1 MNEVTR
7 YRVIGSVFL
16 VAMAAIFL
24 PMVFDSPAP
33 PFKPVAAV
41 QEIAADTTLRDPVTG
56 AGQTASPDAADPRDD
71 VDEMIAEMRQ
81 EQTALNQAF
90 DDSNMQDQIQ
100 QMRDQVDADGYWI
113 DNGTRFGEPILTPI
127 RADTATFAVQLATFD
142 EQSNARKLR
151 EQVRSDGDEAFMSQY
166 KHRSLGSE
174 KVRYRVAVGPMLS
187 HTLAKDKRASYSEKY
202 GVEAIV
208 VAMSQ

>member
-7 YRVIGSVFL
+7 YRLIGGVFL
-16 VAMAAIFL
+16 LALAAIFL
-24 PMVFDSPAP
+24 PMIFDAP
-33 PFKPVAAV
+33 GPSL
-41 QEIAADTTLRDPVTG
+41 QEIAADTTSLDTL
-56 AGQTASPDAADPRDD
+56 PDADQDMSLDAVAPRSD
-71 VDEMIAEMRQ
+71 VDAMIAELQQ
-81 EQTALNQAF
+81 EQATLNQAF
-90 DDSNMQDQIQ
+90 DDSDMQAQIQ
-100 QMRDQVDADGYWI
+100 DMREQVDADGYWV

-127 RADTATFAVQLATFD
+127 RADTTTFAVQLATFD
-142 EQSNARKLR
+142 EQNNARKLR

-187 HTLAKDKRASYSEKY
+187 HTLAKEKRASYSQKY
-202 GVEAIV
+202 GVEAII

>member
-7 YRVIGSVFL
+7 YRLIGGVFL
-16 VAMAAIFL
+16 LALAAIFL
-24 PMVFDSPAP
+24 PMIFDAP
-33 PFKPVAAV
+33 GPSL
-41 QEIAADTTLRDPVTG
+41 QEIAADTTSLDTL
-56 AGQTASPDAADPRDD
+56 PDADQDMSLDTVDPRSD
-71 VDEMIAEMRQ
+71 VDAMIAELQQ
-81 EQTALNQAF
+81 EQATLNQAF
-90 DDSNMQDQIQ
+90 DDSDMQAQIQ
-100 QMRDQVDADGYWI
+100 DMREQVDADGYWV

-127 RADTATFAVQLATFD
+127 RADTTTFAVQLATFD
-142 EQSNARKLR
+142 EQNNARKLR

-187 HTLAKDKRASYSEKY
+187 HTLAKEKRASYSQKY

>member
-7 YRVIGSVFL
+7 YRVIGGVFL
-16 VAMAAIFL
+16 LALAALFL
-24 PMVFDSPAP
+24 PMIFDSPGP
-33 PFKPVAAV
+33 SL
-41 QEIAADTTLRDPVTG
+41 QEIAADTTSRDSV
-56 AGQTASPDAADPRDD
+56 ADAAQAASANLENPRDG
-71 VDEMIAEMRQ
+71 VDELIAEMQQ
-81 EQTALNQAF
+81 EQAALNQAF
-90 DDSNMQDQIQ
+90 DDSNMQSQIQ
-100 QMRDQVDADGYWI
+100 EMRDQVDADGYWI
-113 DNGTRFGEPILTPI
+113 ENGTRFGEPILKPI
-127 RADTATFAVQLATFD
+127 RADTETFAVQLATFD

-151 EQVRSDGDEAFMSQY
+151 ERVRQDGDEAFMSQY
-166 KHRSLGSE
+166 KQRSLGGE

>member
-7 YRVIGSVFL
+7 YRVIGGVFL
-16 VAMAAIFL
+16 LAMAAIFL
-24 PMVFDSPAP
+24 PMIFDAP
-33 PFKPVAAV
+33 GPSLN
-41 QEIAADTTLRDPVTG
+41 EISAGTTSLDTL
-56 AGQTASPDAADPRDD
+56 PDADKDMSLDTVDPRSD
-71 VDEMIAEMRQ
+71 VDEMIAELQ
-81 EQTALNQAF
+81 QQQAALNQAF
-90 DDSNMQDQIQ
+90 DDSDMQAQIQ
-100 QMRDQVDADGYWI
+100 DMREQVDADGYWI

-127 RADTATFAVQLATFD
+127 RADTTTFAVQLATFD
-142 EQSNARKLR
+142 EQNNARKLR
-151 EQVRSDGDEAFMSQY
+151 EQVRSGGDEAFMSQY

-187 HTLAKDKRASYSEKY
+187 HTLAKEKRASYSQKY